1 MASIYSAGKSHGT
14 TKHEMGKKPNS
25 CGTKVSA
32 SAGKGSGTARDGDPK
47 GAPVMGKGK

>member
-14 TKHEMGKKPNS
+14 TKHEMGKKVS
-25 CGTKVSA
+25 ASIKVSA